1 MVVTAEMVKELRS
14 STGAGIMECKKALK
28 ESNGSLEK
36 AIDFLRK
43 KGLSTAVKKQGR
55 AASDGIIASYIHGGG
70 KIGVLVEINCETDFV
85 AKTPEFQQLVKDI
98 AMQIAASE
106 PLYLKREDIPEEVIK
121 KESDIYATQARDSG
135 KPDKVI
141 DKIVEGRLEKFYSE
155 VCLLEQ
161 PYVKDPDITVND
173 LIVNKI
179 SNLGEN
185 IVIKRFTRYQLGK
198 DS

>member
-1 MVVTAEMVKELRS
+1 MVITAEMVKELRS
-14 STGAGIMECKKALK
+14 KSGAGIMECKSALK

-43 KGLSTAVKKQGR
+43 KGLSTAVKKHGR
-55 AASDGIIASYIHGGG
+55 VASDGIIGSYIHGGG
-70 KIGVLVEINCETDFV
+70 KLGVLVEINCETDFV
-85 AKTPEFQQLVKDI
+85 AKTPEFQQLAKDI

-121 KESDIYATQARDSG
+121 KESDIYAAQARDTG

-141 DKIVEGRLEKFYSE
+141 DKIVGGRLEKFYSE

-161 PYVKDPDITVND
+161 PFVKDSDMSVND
-173 LIVNKI
+173 LIVKKI

-185 IVIKRFTRYQLGK
+185 IVIKRFTRYQLGE